1 VLRSFELSR
10 AGPSG
15 PSTSFGGGPPLDR
28 ATPHPVCRFV
38 PLLIA
43 GDLQGLLDLFG
54 DVPRVNDPRLGWVE
68 GAFFAPF
75 VQASHEGLS
84 ERHARVEHRA
94 ITTSAQGA
102 VEECSLS
109 LVRQGVEVRVPV
121 AIAAPGS
128 NGTLDSV
135 RVYHSM
141 LPLMGAHGLRPPI
154 LSAIPEL
161 PLPEVVARYHDHLA
175 RGDVSG
181 VVQQFEPRGSLRE
194 ALGEESV
201 HRGTRALRGF
211 FDQQLSRGG
220 ISAEGCSVT
229 DDGRSCAFEYNIT
242 AWGSGRLPQQAG
254 ITIYERATSGLLSA
268 VRIYDDVAPPVGP
281 EAGPPASI
289 VF

>member
-1 VLRSFELSR
+1 
-10 AGPSG
+10 
-15 PSTSFGGGPPLDR
+15 LDR
-28 ATPHPVCRFV
+28 ATTHPVCHYV

-68 GAFFAPF
+68 GALFAPF

-94 ITTSAQGA
+94 TTTSAQGA
-102 VEECSLS
+102 VEECSLR

-121 AIAAPGS
+121 AIAAPSS

-141 LPLMGAHGLRPPI
+141 WPLMGAHGLRRPI
-154 LSAIPEL
+154 LSAIQGLRL
-161 PLPEVVARYHDHLA
+161 PGIVAQYHDHLA

-181 VVQQFEPRGSLRE
+181 VVQQFEPDGSLRE

-201 HRGTRALRGF
+201 HRGTTALRGF
-211 FDQQLSRGG
+211 FDQRLSRGG

-229 DDGRSCAFEYNIT
+229 DDGRSCALEYNIT
-242 AWGSGRLPQQAG
+242 AWGSGRLPHQAG
-254 ITIYERATSGLLSA
+254 ITIYERGITGLLAA
-268 VRIYDDVAPPVGP
+268 VRIYDDVEPSVGP
-281 EAGPPASI
+281 EAEPPVSI
-289 VF
+289 VS